1 MNMGKEKK
9 LCQKCT
15 EKYDKDCKD
24 KRTAKCGLKAAKK
37 EAKRLKEEAEMMQVL
52 KNCQNS
58 MCQVF
63 AEQMV
68 VDRLVE
74 QDFMEA
80 FLESPEYAEA
90 LAAFRA
96 RFEKERGME

>member
-1 MNMGKEKK
+1 
-9 LCQKCT
+9 
-15 EKYDKDCKD
+15 
-24 KRTAKCGLKAAKK
+24 
-37 EAKRLKEEAEMMQVL
+37 
-52 KNCQNS
+52 

-63 AEQMV
+63 AEQVV